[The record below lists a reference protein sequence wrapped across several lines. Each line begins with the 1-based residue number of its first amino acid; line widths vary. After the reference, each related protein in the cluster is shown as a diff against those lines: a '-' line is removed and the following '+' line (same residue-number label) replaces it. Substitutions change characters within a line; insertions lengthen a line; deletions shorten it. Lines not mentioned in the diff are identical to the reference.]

1 LCAALAVD
9 PDRPYRAQLNF
20 GQASNISPCDALL
33 AVLSTTRR
41 CRQSERNPLAIY
53 PDISPTP
60 VSNRLRQAIAWPI
73 HTISL
78 ILDLASSAL
87 GCLAARIAGDDC
99 RVDLCTSLRCP
110 LLRVWSAGYEFG
122 KPTAKIRRTRTK
134 DGGLSRLSDFP
145 PIFCRDFP
153 SLHSSPWRP
162 LKPALSTAEMCTK
175 TSLLPLSG

>member
-1 LCAALAVD
+1 M
-9 PDRPYRAQLNF
+9 
-20 GQASNISPCDALL
+20 AS
-33 AVLSTTRR
+33 LSTIVRSPR
-41 CRQSERNPLAIY
+41 CRSRPTVQSAIELRPGVEYITLRCTSCGLVYDAQVPSERTKSAC
-53 PDISPTP
+53 DISGYLTHTC
-60 VSNRLRQAIAWPI
+60 VHRLRQAIAWPI

-145 PIFCRDFP
+145 PMFCRDFP

-162 LKPALSTAEMCTK
+162 H
-175 TSLLPLSG
+175 